1 MKYRGSSRA
10 RKAISAPNA
19 SLWLRAALP
28 TREKSPRRS
37 PIAAMASSF
46 SGRSKPPLSTFRH
59 GSPMPPIT
67 SPHNRAATRSNR
79 APTRWRA
86 FASKTRCSGA
96 ATTRK
101 SPANKAAPKT
111 RRAIWPS
118 MATYAYHQAKR
129 SSPPAHCFT
138 SIASCGASPSH
149 SSCLNPISR
158 LRPIPWP
165 TPYTCARIF

>member
-1 MKYRGSSRA
+1 MRYRGSSRA
-10 RKAISAPNA
+10 RKAISAQNA
-19 SLWLRAALP
+19 SSWLRAALP

-37 PIAAMASSF
+37 PRAATGSSF

-67 SPHNRAATRSNR
+67 SPRNRAATRSNR

-111 RRAIWPS
+111 RHAIWPS
-118 MATYAYHQAKR
+118 MATYAYRQAKR

-138 SIASCGASPSH
+138 SIASCGVSPSH